1 MSPPVVLLIL
11 RLISAGVLIAFLVM
25 IAWFSYK
32 ELKLTSELYSKTQI
46 SFGSLEVI
54 ESLDNIAPLG
64 HVYSLRPILSI
75 GRSINNTIVL
85 DDEFVSNEHAL
96 ITKKNGKW
104 WLEDLASRNGTLL
117 NDLPLSTPTVL
128 STGDTITVGQT
139 TLKLDVI

>member
-1 MSPPVVLLIL
+1 MSPPVLLLIL

-54 ESLDNIAPLG
+54 QSLDFIAPEG

-104 WLEDLASRNGTLL
+104 WLEDLSSRNGTLL
-117 NDLPLSTPTVL
+117 NDLPLSTPTVI

-139 TLKLDVI
+139 TLKLNVI